1 MIEWDDSN
9 IEEFWIEIKLEININ
24 YYIISEF

>member
-1 MIEWDDSN
+1 MGWYDNN
-9 IEEFWIEIKLEININ
+9 IEEFWFEIKLEININ